1 MIVRSRPSLL
11 DILFTLRGSILP
23 QVAPK
28 VLSITGIAV
37 VVVAVERRWPEAFP
51 ITAGVGP
58 FTLIGIALSIF
69 LSFRNSACY
78 DRWWEGRRAWGSL
91 VVETRGL
98 ARLVNALLPGE
109 DFGPLRGR
117 ALRRLSGFAHALH
130 AQLRGGAPA
139 EPAEAAK
146 AWLPADEADTLT
158 QHPSAP
164 DAVLVHLT
172 ADLVDAYRRGALTDV
187 LLAALEHKVAALAQ
201 VQVVCER
208 IQNTPLP
215 FAYTLLLYRTAWIYC
230 LLLPFGLAASL
241 GWATPVATALVAYTF
256 FGLDALGD
264 ELEEPFGLAPNDLPL
279 DALLHTIDGIVLDA
293 LGEAAPPPREPER
306 YLLT

>member
-1 MIVRSRPSLL
+1 MIVRSRPSLF

-23 QVAPK
+23 QVALK
-28 VLSITGIAV
+28 VLGITGIAV

-91 VVETRGL
+91 VVEARGL
-98 ARLVNALLPGE
+98 ARLLNALLPDE
-109 DFGPLRGR
+109 AEASRRGR
-117 ALRRLSGFAHALH
+117 ALRRLSAFAHALH
-130 AQLRGGAPA
+130 AQLRGG
-139 EPAEAAK
+139 EPAVAAGP
-146 AWLPADEADTLT
+146 WLPADEAGALAG
-158 QHPSAP
+158 HPSAA
-164 DAVLVHLT
+164 DAILARLT
-172 ADLVDAYRRGALTDV
+172 ADLAEAYRRGALTDV
-187 LLAALEHKVAALAQ
+187 LFATLEHRIVALAQ

-215 FAYTLLLYRTAWIYC
+215 FAYTLLLYRTAWVYC

-293 LGEAAPPPREPER
+293 LGETAPPPLEPQR

>member
-1 MIVRSRPSLL
+1 MIVRSRPSLF

-28 VLSITGIAV
+28 VIGITLIAV

-91 VVETRGL
+91 VVEARGL
-98 ARLVNALLPGE
+98 ARLLNALLPDE
-109 DFGPLRGR
+109 AEASLRAQ

-130 AQLRGGAPA
+130 AQLRGGEPLRAAAP
-139 EPAEAAK
+139 
-146 AWLPADEADTLT
+146 WLPAGEAEALT
-158 QHPSAP
+158 RHPSAA
-164 DAVLVHLT
+164 DAVLARLT
-172 ADLVDAYRRGALTDV
+172 ADLGDAYRRGALTDV
-187 LLAALEHKVAALAQ
+187 LFVSLDHRVAALAQ

-215 FAYTLLLYRTAWIYC
+215 FAYTLLLYRTAWVYC

-293 LGEAAPPPREPER
+293 LGETAPPPLEPER

>member
-1 MIVRSRPSLL
+1 MIVRSRPSLF

-28 VLSITGIAV
+28 VLSITLIAV
-37 VVVAVERRWPEAFP
+37 IVVAVERRWPEAFP

-78 DRWWEGRRAWGSL
+78 DRWWEGRRAWGGL

-98 ARLVNALLPGE
+98 ARLLSALLPGE
-109 DFGPLRGR
+109 ADEPLRGR
-117 ALRRLSGFAHALH
+117 ALRRLSAFAHALH
-130 AQLRGGAPA
+130 AQLRGGDVAAAAKPWL
-139 EPAEAAK
+139 PGAEAERLAR
-146 AWLPADEADTLT
+146 
-158 QHPSAP
+158 HPSAA
-164 DAVLVHLT
+164 DAVLAGLT
-172 ADLVDAYRRGALTDV
+172 TDLAKAYRRGALTDV
-187 LLAALEHKVAALAQ
+187 LFATLEHKIAALAQ

-293 LGEAAPPPREPER
+293 LGETAPPPLEPER

>member
-23 QVAPK
+23 QVALK
-28 VLSITGIAV
+28 VVGITLVAV
-37 VVVAVERRWPEAFP
+37 VVVAAERRWPEAFP
-51 ITAGVGP
+51 VTAGVGP

-91 VVETRGL
+91 VVEARGL
-98 ARLVNALLPGE
+98 ARLVPALLPGE
-109 DFGPLRGR
+109 AAAPLRGR
-117 ALRRLSGFAHALH
+117 SLRRLSAFAHALH
-130 AQLRGGAPA
+130 AQLRGGDPR
-139 EPAEAAK
+139 AA
-146 AWLPADEADTLT
+146 AVPWLPEAEVVSLAR
-158 QHPSAP
+158 HPSAA
-164 DAVLVHLT
+164 DAVLAGLT
-172 ADLVDAYRRGALTDV
+172 ADLATAYRRGVLTDV
-187 LLAALEHKVAALAQ
+187 LLAALEHKIAALAQ

-215 FAYTLLLYRTAWIYC
+215 FAYTLLLYRTAWVYC

-279 DALLHTIDGIVLDA
+279 DALLRTIDGIVLDA
-293 LGEAAPPPREPER
+293 LGETAPPPLEPER

>member
-1 MIVRSRPSLL
+1 MIVRSRPSLF
-11 DILFTLRGSILP
+11 DVLFTLRGSILP
-23 QVAPK
+23 QVALK
-28 VLSITGIAV
+28 VLGITLVAV

-58 FTLIGIALSIF
+58 FTLIGLALSIF

-78 DRWWEGRRAWGSL
+78 DRWWEGRRAWGGL
-91 VVETRGL
+91 VVEARGL
-98 ARLVNALLPGE
+98 ARLLNALLPGE
-109 DFGPLRGR
+109 AEEALRGR
-117 ALRRLSGFAHALH
+117 CLRRLSAFAHALH
-130 AQLRGGAPA
+130 AQLRGGAPNV
-139 EPAEAAK
+139 AAGP
-146 AWLPADEADTLT
+146 WLPAREADALAR
-158 QHPSAP
+158 HPSAA
-164 DAVLVHLT
+164 DAVLAGLT
-172 ADLVDAYRRGALTDV
+172 GDLADAYRRGALTDV
-187 LLAALEHKVAALAQ
+187 LLAALEHKIAALAQ

-215 FAYTLLLYRTAWIYC
+215 FAYTLLLYRTAWVYC

-241 GWATPVATALVAYTF
+241 GWATPVAAALVAYTF

-293 LGEAAPPPREPER
+293 LGETAPPPLEPER

>member
-1 MIVRSRPSLL
+1 MIVRSRPSLF
-11 DILFTLRGSILP
+11 DVLFTLRGSILP

-28 VLSITGIAV
+28 VLGITFVAV

-98 ARLVNALLPGE
+98 ARLVNALLPAE
-109 DFGPLRGR
+109 SEAALRGR
-117 ALRRLSGFAHALH
+117 TLRRLSAFAHALH
-130 AQLRGGAPA
+130 AQLRGGDPA
-139 EPAEAAK
+139 AAAV
-146 AWLPADEADTLT
+146 AWLPADEAAMLAK
-158 QHPSAP
+158 HPSAP
-164 DAVLVHLT
+164 DAVLARLT
-172 ADLVDAYRRGALTDV
+172 AECADAYRRNALTDV
-187 LLAALEHKVAALAQ
+187 LLAALEHKIAALAQ

-215 FAYTLLLYRTAWIYC
+215 FAYTLLLYRTAWVYC

-241 GWATPVATALVAYTF
+241 GWATPVAAALVAYTF

-293 LGEAAPPPREPER
+293 LGETAPPPLEPER
-306 YLLT
+306 FLLT

>member
-23 QVAPK
+23 QVALK
-28 VLSITGIAV
+28 VVGITLVAV

-98 ARLVNALLPGE
+98 ARLVTALLPGASAE
-109 DFGPLRGR
+109 PLRGR
-117 ALRRLSGFAHALH
+117 TLRRLSAFAHALH
-130 AQLRGGAPA
+130 AQLRGSDPRAAAAP
-139 EPAEAAK
+139 
-146 AWLPADEADTLT
+146 WLPEVEVAPLAR
-158 QHPSAP
+158 HPSAA
-164 DAVLVHLT
+164 DAVLAGLT
-172 ADLVDAYRRGALTDV
+172 ADLAKAYRRGTLTDV
-187 LLAALEHKVAALAQ
+187 LFAALEHKIAALAQ

-279 DALLHTIDGIVLDA
+279 DALLHTVDGIVLDA
-293 LGEAAPPPREPER
+293 LGETAPPPLVPER